1 MQRNKDPQQQQQG
14 PLRRSVQSGQSE
26 PQRQSGQS
34 AQSQLPQQQQMQ
46 QPQQQQQQQQQGVPS
61 TQPGS
66 TVAQSPAASAQ
77 AQPGFFGRLFGR
89 KQQQQQQA
97 VNAPHDPNAPHQQ
110 QQQQHGT
117 APVVEAPNAARCCPS
132 KPLPPE
138 QLDKLMQAPVAPSRC
153 VRLHMRP
160 CTAAQLHACVH
171 TYIMCMQH
179 ASCVQHAP
187 CMQRETL
194 GV

>member
-14 PLRRSVQSGQSE
+14 PLRQSVQSGQSE

-46 QPQQQQQQQQQGVPS
+46 QPQQQPS

-89 KQQQQQQA
+89 KQQQQQA
-97 VNAPHDPNAPHQQ
+97 VNAPHDPNAPQQ

-117 APVVEAPNAARCCPS
+117 APVVEAPSAARCCPS

-153 VRLHMRP
+153 VRLRMWP
-160 CTAAQLHACVH
+160 CTAAQLHACVR
-171 TYIMCMQH
+171 TCILCMQR
-179 ASCVQHAP
+179 ASCVKHAP